1 MKKGLRKT
9 YTLAVFFVALT
20 CAVSA
25 FGQIKTGG
33 YKAVSV
39 EDAGVKKAAN
49 FAVETK
55 ADELQQAI
63 QLEEIMTAERQTV
76 AGTNYRLCLLI
87 SSTTENDEDIT
98 LFIKTVIHKNLKGE
112 LKITGWDEDPDECG
126 EK

>member
-1 MKKGLRKT
+1 MKNKLRT
-9 YTLAVFFVALT
+9 FFQISVFCLIFG
-20 CAVSA
+20 CAASA

-39 EDAGVKKAAN
+39 EDAGVKEAAN

-76 AGTNYRLCLLI
+76 AGTNYRLCLLV
-87 SSTTENDEDIT
+87 SSTTEDDDDIT

-112 LKITGWDEDPDECG
+112 LKITSWDEDPDECG